1 MKRLLPFL
9 VLSMAA
15 VPALAHAPVTSP
27 SLQFLIGVLV
37 FKEAF
42 DATRAIGFAAIWA
55 GLVIF
60 ASDGLW
66 RARRRDAL
74 VAASAGK

>member
-1 MKRLLPFL
+1 MPNFI
-9 VLSMAA
+9 VLAGLA
-15 VPALAHAPVTSP
+15 ALALLA
-27 SLQFLIGVLV
+27 G
-37 FKEAF
+37 
-42 DATRAIGFAAIWA
+42 AAIWA